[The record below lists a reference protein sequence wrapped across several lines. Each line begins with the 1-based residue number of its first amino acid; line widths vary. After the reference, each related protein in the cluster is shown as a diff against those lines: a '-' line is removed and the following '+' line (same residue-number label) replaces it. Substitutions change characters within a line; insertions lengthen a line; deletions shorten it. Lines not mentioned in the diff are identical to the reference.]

1 VVTPIRIRPATASDT
16 EAIVAL
22 CRDNLLTIPTL
33 EPEEADPPPTRSRP
47 ALQTL
52 RDGLADGC
60 LLAARGEAGL
70 LACGGLCLDRR
81 QLTALLVSPAARRSG
96 LARRMVAHIER
107 LAVQFGLLELQVR
120 ALSPSVNFYLACG
133 YRLVPTD
140 EPTPSSQ
147 DGLLRMRRAFSR
159 RQTRYGREI
168 AALGQRLGVP
178 GDYGATHRLR
188 LQPECKRAVSIGPD
202 VYGREA
208 RMAPRAA
215 RAWLAMRGAALCQG
229 VQLQAVSAFR
239 TVAYQAGIIER
250 KLAAGQD
257 IGEVLR
263 VSAAPGF
270 SEHHSGCALDI
281 TAPGF
286 EPLHE
291 SFEKSPA
298 HQWLSRSADRFGFR
312 LSYPRGNRHG
322 VAFEPWHWCWHA

>member
-1 VVTPIRIRPATASDT
+1 M
-16 EAIVAL
+16 

-33 EPEEADPPPTRSRP
+33 EAEKAGPPPTPSQP
-47 ALQTL
+47 ALQPL
-52 RDGLADGC
+52 RDRLADGC

-70 LACGGLCLDRR
+70 LACGGLCPEVR
-81 QLTALLVSPAARRSG
+81 QLTDLLVSPAAGSSG
-96 LARRMVAHIER
+96 LASRMVVHLER
-107 LAVQFGLLELQVR
+107 LAVQFGLLELQVC

-133 YRLVPTD
+133 YRPMHAA
-140 EPTPSSQ
+140 EGAPAAQ
-147 DGLLRMRRAFSR
+147 DGWRRLRRVFLR

-178 GDYGATHRLR
+178 GDYGARHRLR

-202 VYGREA
+202 VFGREA

-215 RAWLAMRGAALCQG
+215 RAWLAMRETALNEG
-229 VQLQAVSAFR
+229 VEMQAVSAFR
-239 TVAYQAGIIER
+239 TVAYQAGIIRR

-257 IGEVLR
+257 IGEILR

-270 SEHHSGCALDI
+270 SEHHSGRALDI

-291 SFEKSPA
+291 NFEKSPA
-298 HQWLSRSADRFGFR
+298 HQWLSRSAGRFGFH

-322 VAFEPWHWCWHA
+322 VAYEPWHWCWRA